1 MAKFQILIYKSN
13 RRKDGSCPVCL
24 RVAKKDKTKYI
35 DLGLTAKE
43 EHWNEELARYKK
55 DKRSNPNHEKYNAL
69 LTHYEERKDNL
80 LRKFAENRV
89 NWALNQFEEQF
100 LGASKRGKIY
110 DYWLKQIEHQNEM
123 GKYGNARCYKA
134 NLHILEKYDKKIKER
149 LFSEIDLKYVNDL
162 NTALIK
168 DGCCGNTRFGY
179 IKALRLMW
187 NKAIK
192 DNEAPQDMY
201 PFGKG
206 GFSVN
211 SLKEETRKRNLPDED
226 LLLIK
231 NTPQESSFLECTRRL
246 FLFSYYCAGMSFQD
260 MAYLTTQNIEKF
272 EGGYH
277 IVYKRRKLKNQKE
290 ARHLKV
296 LITDEINEMLE
307 WFKKNTILVGDY
319 LLPIITIDHEG
330 EKLYNHVLSRSRLFN
345 FNLTAVGNRLGIKT
359 LKLTSYVARHTAAM
373 VLQRKKVAR
382 EVISQVLGHT
392 NLETTNVYLDSFE
405 TNVVDEVVKLL

>member
-1 MAKFQILIYKSN
+1 MPKTSIMLYKSN
-13 RRKDGSCPVCL
+13 QRKDGSCPVCL
-24 RVAKKDKTKYI
+24 RVTKNGKRKYI
-35 DLGLTAKE
+35 DLGLAANDKE
-43 EHWNEELARYKK
+43 WNEELARYKK
-55 DKRSNPNHEKYNAL
+55 DKRLNPNYENYNAL
-69 LTHYEERKDNL
+69 LTHYEERKDKL

-89 NWALNQFEEQF
+89 NWTLNQFEEQF

-168 DGCCGNTRFGY
+168 DGCCGNTKFGY

-187 NKAIK
+187 NRAIK

-330 EKLYNHVLSRSRLFN
+330 EKLYNHVLSRSRRFN
-345 FNLTAVGNRLGIKT
+345 LNLTALGNILGIKT

>member
-1 MAKFQILIYKSN
+1 M
-13 RRKDGSCPVCL
+13 CL

-55 DKRSNPNHEKYNAL
+55 DKRFNPNHEKYNAL
-69 LTHYEERKDNL
+69 LTHYEERKDNV
-80 LRKFAENRV
+80 LRKFTENRV
-89 NWALNQFEEQF
+89 NWTLNQFEEQF
-100 LGASKRGKIY
+100 LGASKQGKIY
-110 DYWLKQIEHQNEM
+110 DYWLKQIEHQKEI
-123 GKYGNARCYKA
+123 KSLGNARSYKA

-179 IKALRLMW
+179 IKTLRLIL

-192 DNEAPQDMY
+192 EKEASRDTY
-201 PFGKG
+201 PFGKE

-211 SLKEETRKRNLPDED
+211 SLKEETRKRYLTNED
-226 LLLIK
+226 LLLIR
-231 NTPQESSFLECTRRL
+231 NTPQESFSLEYTRRL
-246 FLFSYYCAGMSFQD
+246 FLFSYYCYGMSFQD
-260 MAYLTTQNIEKF
+260 MAYLTTRNIEKC

-290 ARHLKV
+290 TKNLMV
-296 LITDEINEMLE
+296 LITDDVKETLE
-307 WFKKNTILVGDY
+307 WFKKNTVLVGDY
-319 LLPIITIDHEG
+319 LLPIITINHEG
-330 EKLYNHVLSRSRLFN
+330 EKLYNHVLARSRR
-345 FNLTAVGNRLGIKT
+345 FNLNLTKLGKVLGIKT
-359 LKLTSYVARHTAAM
+359 LKLTSYVSRHTFAM
-373 VLQRKKVAR
+373 VLQRKRVAR
-382 EVISQVLGHT
+382 ELISQALGHT

-405 TNVVDEVVKLL
+405 TNVMDEIAKLL

>member
-1 MAKFQILIYKSN
+1 M
-13 RRKDGSCPVCL
+13 CL

-55 DKRSNPNHEKYNAL
+55 DKRFNPNHEKYNAL
-69 LTHYEERKDNL
+69 LTHYEERKDNV
-80 LRKFAENRV
+80 LRKFTENRV
-89 NWALNQFEEQF
+89 NWTLNQFEEQF
-100 LGASKRGKIY
+100 LGASKQGKIY
-110 DYWLKQIEHQNEM
+110 DYWLKQIEHQKEIKSL
-123 GKYGNARCYKA
+123 GYARSYKA

-179 IKALRLMW
+179 IKTLRLIL

-192 DNEAPQDMY
+192 EKEASRDTY
-201 PFGKG
+201 PFGKE

-211 SLKEETRKRNLPDED
+211 SLKEETRKRYLTNED
-226 LLLIK
+226 LLLIR
-231 NTPQESSFLECTRRL
+231 NTPQESFSLEYTRRL
-246 FLFSYYCAGMSFQD
+246 FLFSYYCYGMSFQD
-260 MAYLTTQNIEKF
+260 MAYLTTRNIEKC

-330 EKLYNHVLSRSRLFN
+330 EKLYNHVLSRSRRFN
-345 FNLTAVGNRLGIKT
+345 LNLTALGNILGIKT

>member
-1 MAKFQILIYKSN
+1 
-13 RRKDGSCPVCL
+13 
-24 RVAKKDKTKYI
+24 
-35 DLGLTAKE
+35 
-43 EHWNEELARYKK
+43 
-55 DKRSNPNHEKYNAL
+55 
-69 LTHYEERKDNL
+69 
-80 LRKFAENRV
+80 
-89 NWALNQFEEQF
+89 
-100 LGASKRGKIY
+100 
-110 DYWLKQIEHQNEM
+110 
-123 GKYGNARCYKA
+123 
-134 NLHILEKYDKKIKER
+134 
-149 LFSEIDLKYVNDL
+149 
-162 NTALIK
+162 
-168 DGCCGNTRFGY
+168 
-179 IKALRLMW
+179 MW
-187 NKAIK
+187 NRAIK

-201 PFGKG
+201 PFGKE

-307 WFKKNTILVGDY
+307 WFKKNTILVGDN

-330 EKLYNHVLSRSRLFN
+330 EKLYNHVLSRSRRFN
-345 FNLTAVGNRLGIKT
+345 LNLTALGNILGIKT

>member
-1 MAKFQILIYKSN
+1 MAKFRILIYKSN
-13 RRKDGSCPVCL
+13 QRKDGSYPVCL

-55 DKRSNPNHEKYNAL
+55 DKRFNPNHEKYNAL
-69 LTHYEERKDNL
+69 LTHYEERKDNV
-80 LRKFAENRV
+80 LRKFTENRV
-89 NWALNQFEEQF
+89 NWTLNQFEEQF
-100 LGASKRGKIY
+100 LGASKQGKIY
-110 DYWLKQIEHQNEM
+110 DYWLKQIEHQKEI
-123 GKYGNARCYKA
+123 KSLGNARSYKA

-179 IKALRLMW
+179 IKTLRLIL

-192 DNEAPQDMY
+192 EKEASRDTY
-201 PFGKG
+201 PFGKE

-211 SLKEETRKRNLPDED
+211 SLKEETRKRYLTNED
-226 LLLIK
+226 LLLIR
-231 NTPQESSFLECTRRL
+231 NTPQESFSLEYTRRL
-246 FLFSYYCAGMSFQD
+246 FLFSYYCYGMSFQD
-260 MAYLTTQNIEKF
+260 MAYLTTRNIEKC

-290 ARHLKV
+290 TKNLMV
-296 LITDEINEMLE
+296 LITDDVKETLE
-307 WFKKNTILVGDY
+307 WFKKNTVLVGDY
-319 LLPIITIDHEG
+319 LLPIITINHEG
-330 EKLYNHVLSRSRLFN
+330 EKLYNHVLARSRR
-345 FNLTAVGNRLGIKT
+345 FNLNLTKLGKVLGIKT
-359 LKLTSYVARHTAAM
+359 LKLTSYVSRHTFAM
-373 VLQRKKVAR
+373 VLQRKRVAR
-382 EVISQVLGHT
+382 ELISQALGHT

-405 TNVVDEVVKLL
+405 TNVMDEIAKLL